1 MEVLELRINVEELWF
16 NFVQLKESYNLAL
29 PFDTFEYDCACGDN
43 ISIFPTG
50 SFCFEGCFS
59 SFQSLINEEKQRMI
73 EQHKDEKKCFET
85 IKLKPGT
92 GVPDNLLFL
101 VRHAQYND
109 IQPIIAENEV
119 FSPVLVVLKD
129 SVPALVL
136 FQNASCIKDTYLKFI
151 KNNFSSHLD
160 VPNLQKVSIEDI
172 DNEEELHSF
181 QQNLPR
187 LTGGGRKMLQ
197 EFKYICQW
205 CSHDT
210 LKKKTRGR
218 FMEIKNYR
226 DHFRKY
232 HSDKPFSEFLNKV
245 ERDEPKWQCKI
256 CRQRLSLGN
265 QLRHQIIC
273 RPPNFGDSSSEDD
286 EEASRSGSSDKN
298 IPDLRSSNATPN
310 EGTSNES
317 SDGEIAPR
325 KLIRKRPIS
334 SSESSQERT
343 DEKQEQVCSNSQTQ
357 MEDEDSHQSSIN

>member
-1 MEVLELRINVEELWF
+1 MEVLELSINVEELWF

-29 PFDTFEYDCACGDN
+29 PFDTFEYQCGCGDS
-43 ISIFPTG
+43 ITIFPTG
-50 SFCFEGCFS
+50 HFCLDGCYS
-59 SFQSLINEEKQRMI
+59 SFQSLISEEKDKII
-73 EQHKDEKKCFET
+73 EQHKQEKNCSET
-85 IKLKPGT
+85 ITLKPST

-151 KNNFSSHLD
+151 KNNFSSYLD

-343 DEKQEQVCSNSQTQ
+343 DENQEQVCSNSETQ
-357 MEDEDSHQSSIN
+357 MEDEDNK

>member
-1 MEVLELRINVEELWF
+1 MEVLKLSINLEEFWF

-29 PFDTFEYDCACGDN
+29 PFDTFEYECACGDN
-43 ISIFPTG
+43 ISLFPTG

-59 SFQSLINEEKQRMI
+59 SFQSLIYEEKVRMI
-73 EQHKDEKKCFET
+73 EQHKEEKKCSGT
-85 IKLKPGT
+85 IKLKPST

-101 VRHAQYND
+101 VRDAQHND
-109 IQPIIAENEV
+109 IQPIKAENEE
-119 FSPVLVVLKD
+119 FTPVLVVVKD
-129 SVPALVL
+129 NVPALVL
-136 FQNASCIKDTYLKFI
+136 FQNASCMKDTYLKFI
-151 KNNFSSHLD
+151 KNNFYSHLD
-160 VPNLQKVSIEDI
+160 VPDHQKVCIEDI

-265 QLRHQIIC
+265 QLRHQVIC
-273 RPPNFGDSSSEDD
+273 RPPNYGDSSSEDD
-286 EEASRSGSSDKN
+286 EDASRSGSSDKN
-298 IPDLRSSNATPN
+298 IPNQRSSKATPN

-317 SDGEIAPR
+317 SDGDIAPR

-343 DEKQEQVCSNSQTQ
+343 NENQEQGCSNSQNL
-357 MEDEDSHQSSIN
+357 MEDEDNE

>member
-1 MEVLELRINVEELWF
+1 MEVLQLSINVDEFWF

-29 PFDTFEYDCACGDN
+29 PFDTFEYQCGCGDN
-43 ISIFPTG
+43 ITIFPTG
-50 SFCFEGCFS
+50 HFCLDGCYS
-59 SFQSLINEEKQRMI
+59 SFQSLISEEKDKII
-73 EQHKDEKKCFET
+73 EQHKQEKNCSET
-85 IKLKPGT
+85 ITLKPST

-101 VRHAQYND
+101 VRYAPHDDLQT
-109 IQPIIAENEV
+109 IIVENVE
-119 FSPVLVVLKD
+119 FTPVLVVVKD
-129 SVPALVL
+129 NSPGLVL
-136 FQNASCIKDTYLKFI
+136 FQNATCFKDTYLKFI
-151 KNNFSSHLD
+151 KNNFSTHLD
-160 VPNLQKVSIEDI
+160 VPNHQTVSIEDI

-205 CSHDT
+205 CSHET
-210 LKKKTRGR
+210 LKKKTHGR
-218 FMEIKNYR
+218 FLEIKNYR

-273 RPPNFGDSSSEDD
+273 RPPNYGDSSSES
-286 EEASRSGSSDKN
+286 EEDTSRPSSSDKD
-298 IPDLRSSNATPN
+298 IPNQGSSKETPNQGSSKETPN
-310 EGTSNES
+310 EGTSNDS

-325 KLIRKRPIS
+325 TDKN
-334 SSESSQERT
+334 QENGCS
-343 DEKQEQVCSNSQTQ
+343 DEQTQ
-357 MEDEDSHQSSIN
+357 MDIAD